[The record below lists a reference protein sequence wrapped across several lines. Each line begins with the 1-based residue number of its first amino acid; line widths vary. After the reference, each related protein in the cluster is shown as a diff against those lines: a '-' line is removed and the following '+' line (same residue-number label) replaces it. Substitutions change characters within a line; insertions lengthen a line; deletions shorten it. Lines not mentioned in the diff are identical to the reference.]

1 MRGELL
7 GAETSRARRID
18 YRIFD
23 VYSELSAS
31 ERKLADTIV
40 ECQDRFAS
48 YSAAELARRAGV
60 SKTTA
65 ARFFKRLGFASFD
78 EARAQA
84 RETPHWGSPL
94 YDERRSSEGGR
105 VGLKSDAMTA
115 HFARDVENLTQTLSF
130 LDKAAVASAVEKLVA
145 ARGIWVVGFRNSF
158 ALAHYVR
165 GLLLNVRGDVRILPT
180 QAFDVPED
188 LSSMKSN
195 DVVLAIGFRRRPG
208 IFRAILEAARARGVD
223 IVLVTDKTASRS
235 AEAADVVL
243 RCQNR
248 GAGMFDSY
256 AAGICVLNYLATEVA
271 QKLGDAATSHLEQL
285 EELHKELN
293 DLG

>member
-1 MRGELL
+1 M
-7 GAETSRARRID
+7 ASHTPAARRID

-23 VYSELSAS
+23 VYSELTAS

-65 ARFFKRLGFASFD
+65 ARLFKRLGFESFD
-78 EARAQA
+78 EARTQA

-94 YDERRSSEGGR
+94 YDERQSSDGR
-105 VGLKSDAMTA
+105 QIGLTNDAMTE
-115 HFARDVENLTQTLSF
+115 HFARDVENLRQTLSF
-130 LDKAAVASAVEKLVA
+130 LDKAVVASAVEKLAA
-145 ARGIWVVGFRNSF
+145 ARVIWVVGFRNSF

-165 GLLLNVRGDVRILPT
+165 GLLLNVRGDVRIFPT

-188 LSSMKSN
+188 LSSMREV
-195 DVVLAIGFRRRPG
+195 DVVLAIGFRRRPD
-208 IFRAILEAARARGVD
+208 IFRAILEAARARSVD

-235 AEAADVVL
+235 AEAANVVL

-248 GAGMFDSY
+248 GAGRFDSY

-271 QKLGDAATSHLEQL
+271 QELGDAATSHLEQL
-285 EELHKELN
+285 EDLHRKLN